1 MSGHLT
7 QFSPYLQPAVDKMA
21 ISPQQAWDLDLLM
34 EMDWE
39 PTQEDLRLVLWINL
53 VNCPAEHCARQ

>member
-1 MSGHLT
+1 MSAHLT
-7 QFSPYLQPAVDKMA
+7 QFSPFLQPAVDKMA

-39 PTQEDLRLVLWINL
+39 PTQQDLNLAQWVNL
-53 VNCPAEHCARQ
+53 VNRPVELCARQ